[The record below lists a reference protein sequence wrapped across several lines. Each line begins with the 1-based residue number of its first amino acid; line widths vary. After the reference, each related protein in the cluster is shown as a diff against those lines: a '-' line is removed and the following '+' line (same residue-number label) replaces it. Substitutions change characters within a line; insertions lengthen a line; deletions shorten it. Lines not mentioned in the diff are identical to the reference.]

1 LKTNNITARYREV
14 IFGQLLSCRAHHVG
28 TCRSSASADGEVV
41 AIVERT
47 NNVLEHFFGAEK
59 RRLRR
64 RLGRAH
70 LRRDL
75 EDQPA
80 QAALAA
86 NLRHPDY
93 VHVLCGN
100 LDQLP
105 MAFSELDEQAL
116 AQATPL
122 TRSNRDTK
130 LQKLIRARLKD
141 ENRIDLSPKTE
152 NLTVV

>member
-1 LKTNNITARYREV
+1 MDEGKFNGKVNGYDE
-14 IFGQLLSCRAHHVG
+14 
-28 TCRSSASADGEVV
+28 DGEVV

-47 NNVLEHFFGAEK
+47 NNVLEHFFGTEK
-59 RRLRR
+59 QRLRR
-64 RLGRAH
+64 RLGRAN
-70 LRRDL
+70 LGCDL

-93 VHVLCGN
+93 VRVLCGN

-105 MAFSELDEQAL
+105 MAFAELDELGL

-130 LQKLIRARLKD
+130 LQKLIRARLKG
-141 ENRIDLSPKTE
+141 ENMVDSSPTIE

>member
-1 LKTNNITARYREV
+1 V
-14 IFGQLLSCRAHHVG
+14 
-28 TCRSSASADGEVV
+28 
-41 AIVERT
+41 
-47 NNVLEHFFGAEK
+47 K

-64 RLGRAH
+64 RLG
-70 LRRDL
+70 RDL

-86 NLRHPDY
+86 NLRHPNY
-93 VHVLCGN
+93 VRVLCGN

-105 MAFSELDEQAL
+105 MAFAELDEHAL